1 MQTINKFKDIQAEAL
16 EIFKAKNKDYGDSFK
31 EDGVLGVM
39 IRMKDK
45 LNRFITLARQSGEG
59 ACKDESLR
67 DTLID
72 LHNYAAMAIICHE
85 ERKG

>member
-1 MQTINKFKDIQAEAL
+1 
-16 EIFKAKNKDYGDSFK
+16 
-31 EDGVLGVM
+31 M

-85 ERKG
+85 SGERIGWSGEGQKEPYSKR